1 MSSTFDIMDYGQE
14 FQHLMLSVV
23 MSEPDIFV
31 RCQNILKADY
41 FDNKYAKATDY
52 ILAYAQEYTTLPT
65 KQEVALKSGL
75 QLQDLEKIDES
86 NHAGFL
92 DTIEGFCQ
100 HKAME
105 KAVIEGM
112 KLINQKR
119 YGKAE
124 ELVKEAMMVSLQKNL
139 GTDYFANP
147 EERNQKLFETQG
159 NISTGW
165 KDVDYKLYGGFGT
178 AELEIFVAPSGGGK
192 SVALQNVSLN
202 FLKQGL
208 NGIYITLELKE
219 ELVAQRMDSMLTG
232 RGKKELLSDLS
243 TASAEIMMHGKKMG
257 KFWVKRMPES
267 TTTVHDIKAYVRE
280 LQIKTGI
287 KLDFIA
293 VDYLDLLTSPRVDVS
308 DTFMKDKFVCEELRA
323 LAAELDI
330 TMVTASQLNRSAV
343 EAEEYSHAN
352 IAGGISKIY
361 TADNVIGIRNT
372 QFMRERGEIQFEFL
386 KTRNSGGVGQS
397 IKCAYNVDTLEI
409 TDHPDAGGS
418 MPAAAQVTPAQ
429 AALQTGSN
437 TVTTKPANTTSTA
450 QSQAPAPSAT
460 QANNMAANLR
470 NLVRGGGP

>member
-1 MSSTFDIMDYGQE
+1 MEYGQD
-14 FQHLMLSVV
+14 FQHLMLSVL
-23 MSEPDIFV
+23 MSEPDIYV
-31 RCQNILKADY
+31 RCQNILKPEY
-41 FDNKYAKATDY
+41 FDNKYAKATEFILDY
-52 ILAYAQEYTTLPT
+52 SREYSTLPT
-65 KQEVALKSGL
+65 NQEVALKSGL
-75 QLQDLEKIDES
+75 TLEKFGDISPD

-92 DTIEGFCQ
+92 DTFEDFCR
-100 HKAME
+100 HKAIE

-112 KLINQKR
+112 KLVQNKR
-119 YGKAE
+119 YGKVE

-139 GTDYFANP
+139 GTDYFADP
-147 EERNQKLFETQG
+147 EQRNKELFETQG

-165 KDVDYKLYGGFGT
+165 KDVDYKLFGGFGT
-178 AELEIFVAPSGGGK
+178 SELEIFVAPSGGGK
-192 SVALQNVSLN
+192 SVALQNMSLN
-202 FLKQGL
+202 FIRQKM

-219 ELVAQRMDSMLTG
+219 GLVAQRMDSMLTG
-232 RGKKELLSDLS
+232 RGKKDLISNLS
-243 TASAEIMMHGKKMG
+243 TASAEIMMQGRNMG
-257 KFWVKRMPES
+257 KFWIKRMPES

-280 LQIKTGI
+280 LQIKTGV
-287 KLDFIA
+287 KLDFIC

-386 KTRNSGGVGQS
+386 KTRNSNGVGQQL
-397 IKCAYNVDTLEI
+397 KLAYDIDTLEI

-418 MPAAAQVTPAQ
+418 MPAAASQVTPAQ

-437 TVTTKPANTTSTA
+437 TVNTPAS
-450 QSQAPAPSAT
+450 APAPAPTQSA
-460 QANNMAANLR
+460 APNSMAANLR
-470 NLVRGGGP
+470 NLVNGSRP